1 MNLRLPSVKT
11 DATLPTKGDGAGAVD
26 FPRYTEVP
34 DQRDSEANLGSRIL
48 SYIGLARKHK
58 YLIIVVVAIFMFG
71 GVIATMLT
79 PKIYSASTTIKIDR
93 SIPTVFKG
101 QTAGAGSDY

>member
-11 DATLPTKGDGAGAVD
+11 DATLPAKGDGAGAVD

-34 DQRDSEANLGSRIL
+34 DQRDLEANLGSRIL

-71 GVIATMLT
+71 GCHRDHADAEDL
-79 PKIYSASTTIKIDR
+79 
-93 SIPTVFKG
+93 
-101 QTAGAGSDY
+101 